1 MWRPAPV
8 SDLLS
13 ALLRGTP
20 GEKRIKEG
28 GIWEVWD
35 EAVGSGIAS
44 HAQPIAFR
52 DGTLTLCVDSA
63 PWMQQLTFLKR
74 DLIAKVNERLG
85 EEMVKEIY
93 MKGGKIARAPVQK
106 PHKPKR
112 RELSAEERSLIQEQI
127 ESVSD
132 PELRAVFERLI
143 KRDRENR

>member
-1 MWRPAPV
+1 
-8 SDLLS
+8 
-13 ALLRGTP
+13 
-20 GEKRIKEG
+20 
-28 GIWEVWD
+28 
-35 EAVGSGIAS
+35 
-44 HAQPIAFR
+44 
-52 DGTLTLCVDSA
+52 
-63 PWMQQLTFLKR
+63 
-74 DLIAKVNERLG
+74 
-85 EEMVKEIY
+85 MVKEIY

>member
-1 MWRPAPV
+1 M
-8 SDLLS
+8 S

-35 EAVGSGIAS
+35 EAVGSGIAI

-52 DGTLTLCVDSA
+52 DGTLTLSVDSA
-63 PWMQQLTFLKR
+63 PWMQQLTYLKR

-93 MKGGKIARAPVQK
+93 MKAGKIASVPAQK

-112 RELSAEERSLIQEQI
+112 RELTDEERSLIKEQI